1 MSDSGDKKHAPT
13 ARKLRQAAE
22 RGDIRRSTDLPKAA
36 AVMAVC
42 VIGTGAAAG
51 LGVQLQGDCAA
62 WLSLVGTARPDAA
75 YGWAATL
82 ALLLGPLL
90 VLIAAVGTAAGL
102 ASGGWVFATA
112 LLKFDWS
119 KMLPQHGLGSIVSI
133 SGMTETAKA
142 MLKFALIG
150 GVGALTVIGAGPQLF
165 SLAHLSPPQTGP
177 VIALALSTLTAICG
191 ATTLL
196 GALDYAINFW
206 LHRRRLRMSDADLRE
221 ESKDSSGNPQ
231 IRQRQRAMARK
242 MARARQ
248 MTRIAEA
255 SVIVTNPAHFAV
267 AIRYRRGVDR
277 APLLLAKG
285 VEIVAADIIARG
297 RGHGIPVV
305 EAPPLARAVYRYVEP
320 GEHVPVDL
328 YKACA
333 EVLAYVWRMQRWR
346 AQGGKRPQP
355 PAIKTEDIVIAR

>member
-1 MSDSGDKKHAPT
+1 MSESGEKKHAPT
-13 ARKLRQAAE
+13 ARRLRQAAE

-36 AVMAVC
+36 MVMALC
-42 VIGTGAAAG
+42 VLGLGAAAA
-51 LGVQLQGDCAA
+51 LGARLEVACTT
-62 WLSLVGTARPDAA
+62 WLRLAGTAPPAVAFD
-75 YGWAATL
+75 WAGQL
-82 ALLLGPLL
+82 AWLLGPLL
-90 VLIAAVGTAAGL
+90 VLIAAVGTLAGL
-102 ASGGWVFATA
+102 ASGGWVFAPV

-119 KMLPQHGLGSIVSI
+119 KMLPTRGLANIVSL
-133 SGMTETAKA
+133 SGMTETAKS
-142 MLKFALIG
+142 LIKFVAIG
-150 GVGALTVIGAGPQLF
+150 GVGAAMVLGEGGRFFALAGLPVPQAGP
-165 SLAHLSPPQTGP
+165 
-177 VIALALSTLTAICG
+177 VVALALGVLTAVCV

-196 GALDYAINFW
+196 GGADYGLNAW
-206 LHRRRLRMSDADLRE
+206 LQRRRLRMSDAELRE
-221 ESKDSSGNPQ
+221 ESKEGSGNPQ
-231 IRQRQRAMARK
+231 IRQRQRMLARK
-242 MARARQ
+242 LARARQ

-285 VEIVAADIIARG
+285 VELVAAEIIARG
-297 RGHGIPVV
+297 RGHGVPIV

-346 AQGGKRPQP
+346 AQGGKRPAP
-355 PAIKTEDIVIAR
+355 PPVRGGEISVGR